1 MTMWGNTIG
10 GIVTLIL
17 SLLTAPLT
25 SQAQHAAHV
34 PRLGLLIPSAVS
46 AVASRIEAFRHGLRD
61 LGYVEGRNITLE
73 YRFADGQ
80 ADRLPALVAELVRLP
95 VDILVIDGTVALRA
109 AQHAT
114 TTIPIV
120 MAVSGDPVGAGLV
133 ASLAR
138 PGGNIT
144 GLSSRAPEVSGKRLE
159 LLKEAVPT
167 LSRVAVLWH
176 RDAPVGPYLK
186 ETQAAAQALG
196 LPLRALEVGSP
207 DALDQ
212 AFATMTSAHADA
224 LVVLPSAQFF
234 SHQRVAE
241 RVAELA
247 MTHRL
252 PTMFGNRE
260 AAEAGGLMSYG
271 PNYDDFYRRAATYVD
286 KILKG
291 VTPADLP
298 VEQPIKFELVLNLK
312 TAKALGIT
320 IPPTVLFQADEV
332 IR

>member
-1 MTMWGNTIG
+1 MTRRPLGLL
-10 GIVTLIL
+10 VTLAL
-17 SLLTAPLT
+17 GLLAALVAAEAPP
-25 SQAQHAAHV
+25 AAKV
-34 PRLGLLIPSAVS
+34 PRLGLLIPSSFA
-46 AVASRIEAFRHGLRD
+46 AVASRLEAFRHGLRD

-73 YRFADGQ
+73 YRFAEGK
-80 ADRLPALVAELVRLP
+80 ADRLPELVAELIRLP
-95 VDILVIDGTVALRA
+95 VDLLVIEGTTAIRP

-114 TTIPIV
+114 TTIPIG
-120 MAVSGDPVGAGLV
+120 MAVSGDPVGEGLV

-159 LLKEAVPT
+159 ILKEAVPH
-167 LSRVAVLWH
+167 LSRVAALWH
-176 RDAPVGPYLK
+176 RDAPVGPYIK

-196 LPLRALEVGSP
+196 LQLQALEVGSP

-212 AFATMTSAHADA
+212 AFAAMTRAHADA
-224 LVVLPSAQFF
+224 LVVIPSAQFF
-234 SHQRVAE
+234 SDQRV
-241 RVAELA
+241 VAELA

-252 PTMFGNRE
+252 PTMFGQRE

-271 PNYDDFYRRAATYVD
+271 PHYADFYRRAATYVD

-291 VTPADLP
+291 AKPADLP
-298 VEQPIKFELVLNLK
+298 VEQPTKFELVINLK
-312 TAKALGIT
+312 TAQALGLT
-320 IPPTVLFQADEV
+320 IPPILLFQADEV